1 MYQLLLDSSNRL
13 LCVALAK
20 DGVLVDNITYN
31 AWQRQS
37 EVMVPEIKNIMKRNN
52 VKKEDIDS
60 IVIGIGPGSYTGV
73 RIALTIAK
81 TIGYVAKAKLYAVSS
96 LGLFKIPQKSTICVT
111 NARSNR
117 SYFAVYK
124 DDEVIEKD
132 QILENEEVFNYI
144 KNHPDYLV
152 SGETEHLGIESA
164 KYNIAEVLL
173 SGLQDKYLVDNIFKL
188 NPVYLK
194 DLYKNE

>member
-20 DGVLVDNITYN
+20 EGVLVDNITYN

-81 TIGYVAKAKLYAVSS
+81 TIGYVTKAKVYAVSS
-96 LGLFKIPQKSTICVT
+96 LVLFKIPQKSTICVT

>member
-188 NPVYLK
+188 SPVYLK